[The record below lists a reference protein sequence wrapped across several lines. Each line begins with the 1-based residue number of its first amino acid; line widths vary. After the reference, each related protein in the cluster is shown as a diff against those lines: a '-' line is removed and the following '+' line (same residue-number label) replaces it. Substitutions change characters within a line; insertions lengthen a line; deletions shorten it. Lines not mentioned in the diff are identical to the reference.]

1 MKYNYRFDIMIDHK
15 LKPWLIEINH
25 TPSFTDDTPFDT
37 ALKTNVVRDSLILMN
52 LNVDHKKKYK
62 E

>member
-1 MKYNYRFDIMIDHK
+1 MIDHK

>member
-1 MKYNYRFDIMIDHK
+1 MIDHK
-15 LKPWLIEINH
+15 LKPWLIEVNH

-37 ALKTNVVRDSLILMN
+37 WLKTNVVRDSLILLN
-52 LNVDHKKKYK
+52 LNVEHKKKYK